1 MARTRNE
8 KAKETNPPGAGMM
21 FLQLYGRNGIFGPLI
36 KKFGFNIVFAFP
48 GAAGGPE
55 VFCASTWG
63 LQSGRAVAVPAPAT
77 PGLPSRWWP
86 EEVPH
91 ALLPSCR
98 PRGRTLMPCA
108 IPPPLPPAPCR
119 PRAGMAL
126 ATMFVTLPFVVRE
139 LLPLLADIDPGE
151 DEAANTLGANWL
163 KTFFR
168 VTLPNIKW
176 GLLHGVLLMN
186 AVGGWTGV
194 GCLSGTDLGH
204 HGPGPCAGAAGRRGS
219 PGHPADWLAAPVPC
233 AAWMAGLAR
242 ARAARLD
249 PPTLSA
255 PFPSEQWGSLGQS
268 ASSRGIS

>member
-1 MARTRNE
+1 MCKYLGLAIGPGRCCPS
-8 KAKETNPPGAGMM
+8 AGNPRPAVA
-21 FLQLYGRNGIFGPLI
+21 L
-36 KKFGFNIVFAFP
+36 V
-48 GAAGGPE
+48 AGGGPA
-55 VFCASTWG
+55 CSASQ
-63 LQSGRAVAVPAPAT
+63 LPASGAHA
-77 PGLPSRWWP
+77 
-86 EEVPH
+86 H
-91 ALLPSCR
+91 ALR
-98 PRGRTLMPCA
+98 H
-108 IPPPLPPAPCR
+108 PPPLPPAPCR

-219 PGHPADWLAAPVPC
+219 PGHPADWLATPVPC